1 MAIQAYVNFSGNCR
15 EAVEYYAKVFK
26 TKEPKIMT
34 YDEMPPDPDFDVSE
48 DIKKWVL
55 HTSLDIS
62 GSTVMFSDVFPG
74 MPLVIG
80 NNVSLTIITDDETEI
95 RDAFDRLK
103 VEGRVDMELQ
113 ETFWSKCFGSVED
126 KFGIIWQFNL
136 DSGES
141 I

>member
-34 YDEMPPDPDFDVSE
+34 YDEMPPDLDFDVSDE
-48 DIKKWVL
+48 IKKWVL

-74 MPLVIG
+74 MPLVVG
-80 NNVSLTIITDDETEI
+80 NNISLTIITDDEAEI

-103 VEGRVDMELQ
+103 EEGRVDMELG
-113 ETFWSKCFGSVED
+113 ETFWSKCYGSVED
-126 KFGIIWQFNL
+126 KFGIIWQFDL

-141 I
+141 F

>member
-15 EAVEYYAKVFK
+15 EAVEYYVKVFK

-48 DIKKWVL
+48 EIKKWVL

-74 MPLVIG
+74 MPLVVG
-80 NNVSLTIITDDETEI
+80 NNISLTIITDDEAEI
-95 RDAFDRLK
+95 RDAFDQLK
-103 VEGRVDMELQ
+103 EEGRVDMELG
-113 ETFWSKCFGSVED
+113 ETFWSKCYGSVED
-126 KFGIIWQFNL
+126 KFGIIWQFDL

-141 I
+141 F

>member
-26 TKEPKIMT
+26 TEEPKIMT
-34 YDEMPPDPDFDVSE
+34 YSEMPPDPDFVVPEETKD
-48 DIKKWVL
+48 WVL

-74 MPLVIG
+74 MPLVVG
-80 NNVSLTIITDDETEI
+80 NNISLTIITDDEAEI
-95 RDAFDRLK
+95 RDAYDQLK
-103 VEGRVDMELQ
+103 EEGRVDMELG
-113 ETFWSKCFGSVED
+113 ETFWSKCYGSVED
-126 KFGIIWQFNL
+126 KFGIIWQFDL

-141 I
+141 F

>member
-74 MPLVIG
+74 TPLVVG
-80 NNVSLTIITDDETEI
+80 NNISLTIITDDEAEI
-95 RDAFDRLK
+95 RDAFDQLK
-103 VEGRVDMELQ
+103 EEGRVDMELG
-113 ETFWSKCFGSVED
+113 ETFWSKCYGSVED
-126 KFGIIWQFNL
+126 KFGIIWQFDL

-141 I
+141 F